1 MDRRDRRGTGRMWS
15 KEEKEEGRGEQSK
28 DEREGRRSEREGGN
42 ELGSLKKERGVQG
55 VRREER
61 RLKKEGRAECSKVEE
76 VREFITNEM
85 GHLETAVE
93 CCG

>member
-1 MDRRDRRGTGRMWS
+1 M
-15 KEEKEEGRGEQSK
+15 
-28 DEREGRRSEREGGN
+28 
-42 ELGSLKKERGVQG
+42 GSLKKERGVQG